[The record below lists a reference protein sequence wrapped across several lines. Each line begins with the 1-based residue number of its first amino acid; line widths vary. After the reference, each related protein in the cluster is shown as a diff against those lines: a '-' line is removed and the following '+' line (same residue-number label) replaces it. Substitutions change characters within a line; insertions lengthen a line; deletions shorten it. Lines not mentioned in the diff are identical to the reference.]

1 MTAAE
6 ARRRLV
12 RELSA
17 AGVLSPGLEADVILS
32 VACGVSSALL
42 RARPDFELTEEQRM
56 VQQMARDFAERASKK
71 AHAQTRG
78 QDG

>member
-42 RARPDFELTEEQRM
+42 RARPDFELTEAMVRARQRKLLAM
-56 VQQMARDFAERASKK
+56 TDFKPAV
-71 AHAQTRG
+71 TVNG
-78 QDG
+78 